1 MILRTNIPAERQKA
15 IERFKW
21 LLEKGARIELKEK
34 KYKRT
39 IRQNAYVHLL
49 FSWFGLHFGYTLE
62 EVKQEIFKKQVNP
75 DIFYNGDKKG
85 IVTIEQW
92 RSTADLD
99 TGEMT
104 IAIER
109 FRDFSA
115 KHDFPLPEPKD
126 LNWLQEIENELSQH
140 SSKIYV

>member
-21 LLEKGARIELKEK
+21 LLNKQARIELKEK

-39 IRQNAYVHLL
+39 LRQNAYLHLL
-49 FSWFGLHFGYTLE
+49 FGWFGLHFGYTME
-62 EVKQEIFKKQVNP
+62 EVKQEIFKKEVNP
-75 DIFYNGDKKG
+75 DIFYNGEKTG
-85 IVTIEQW
+85 VVTIQLW

-109 FRDFSA
+109 FRKFSA
-115 KHDFPLPEPKD
+115 EHGVELPEPKD
-126 LNWLQEIENELSQH
+126 LNWLQEIENELNEH
-140 SSKIYV
+140 SNKQYL

>member
-1 MILRTNIPAERQKA
+1 MILRTEIPAEREKA

-21 LLEKGARIELKEK
+21 LLSKNARIELKEK

-39 IRQNAYVHLL
+39 IRQNAYAHLI
-49 FSWFGLHFGYTLE
+49 FQWFGLHFGYTAE
-62 EVKQEIFKKQVNP
+62 EVKQEIFKKLINP
-75 DIFYNGDKKG
+75 DLFYNGEKTG
-85 IVTIEQW
+85 IITIEQW

-104 IAIER
+104 IAIDR
-109 FRDFSA
+109 FRRFSA
-115 KHDFPLPEPKD
+115 EQGFDLPEPKD

-140 SSKIYV
+140 AAKQHV